1 MKRCL
6 LYLVCIGLG
15 FTISIL
21 FQVARTTERTTT
33 MAKHSI
39 VDAKNVLAIGVK
51 CHAMTRIVAVS
62 MVSDMCFICSVV
74 GYKTLILARYSIY
87 LLVRTLS

>member
-62 MVSDMCFICSVV
+62 MVSDPCFICSFF

-87 LLVRTLS
+87 LLARTLS

>member
-6 LYLVCIGLG
+6 LYLVCISFG
-15 FTISIL
+15 FTISNL

-39 VDAKNVLAIGVK
+39 VDVKNVLAIGVK
-51 CHAMTRIVAVS
+51 FHAMTRIVAVS
-62 MVSDMCFICSVV
+62 TVSDLCFIYSVF
-74 GYKTLILARYSIY
+74 GYKRLILARYSIY
-87 LLVRTLS
+87 LLARTLN